1 MKTPDM
7 QGTVYGVG
15 VGPGDPDLI
24 TVKAYRILQ
33 RVPVLAWPAPT
44 EGESLA
50 RRIAAPHLPDG
61 LIEIPI
67 RMPMVE
73 ARFPA
78 EQVYD
83 AAAVEISAHVEAG
96 RDVAVLCEG
105 DPFFYGSFMYL
116 FARLVEKHRVE
127 VIPGVSS
134 LMASAAATGAPLA
147 SRNDSLAV
155 LPAPL
160 AEEVIR
166 ERVRGSEA
174 AAFIKV
180 GRHLAKIRRVLEAE
194 GMAEDAVY
202 IQHATMEKQTV
213 KPLLEVTEEDVPY
226 FSMVLAH
233 RRGDAWRKP
242 EPGMTGTGA

>member
-1 MKTPDM
+1 MTENK
-7 QGTVYGVG
+7 QGTVYGIG
-15 VGPGDPDLI
+15 VGPGDPELI
-24 TVKAYRILQ
+24 TLKAYRILQ
-33 RVPVLAWPAPT
+33 RTAVLAWPAPT
-44 EGESLA
+44 EGDSLA
-50 RRIAAPHLPDG
+50 RRIAEPHLPDG

-78 EQVYD
+78 EQIYD
-83 AAAVEISAHVEAG
+83 AAADEISAHIADG

-127 VIPGVSS
+127 VVPGVSS

-147 SRNDSLAV
+147 SRNDCLTI

-160 AEEVIR
+160 PEDVIR
-166 ERVRGSEA
+166 DRLRASEA

-180 GRHLAKIRRVLEAE
+180 GRHLAKIRRVLDAE
-194 GMAEDAVY
+194 GMAADAVY
-202 IQHATMEKQTV
+202 IQHATMDKQTV

-242 EPGMTGTGA
+242 DPVPAEAAS